1 MIVDKIY
8 FLLADVRRDEPP
20 ASLTTS
26 VQVAHNTT
34 ILITCHGIVPYPLWY
49 VNETL
54 TEYPQY
60 TVKNLGENEFV
71 GELTISGNETS
82 GILDLRCK
90 ERNSTVYINSFRLTV
105 QGL

>member
-1 MIVDKIY
+1 MSRN
-8 FLLADVRRDEPP
+8 LPP
-20 ASLTTS
+20 ASLTIS

-34 ILITCHGIVPYPLWY
+34 ILLTCRGIVPYPLWY

-71 GELTISGNETS
+71 GELTISGDETC

-90 ERNSTVYINSFRLTV
+90 ERNSTVYINSIRLTV
-105 QGL
+105 QGLYYIHN

>member
-8 FLLADVRRDEPP
+8 FLLAGVSRDLPP

-34 ILITCHGIVPYPLWY
+34 ILITCRGIVPYPLWY

>member
-8 FLLADVRRDEPP
+8 FLLAGVSHDLPP

-34 ILITCHGIVPYPLWY
+34 ILLACRGIVPYPLWY

-71 GELTISGNETS
+71 GELTISGNEH
-82 GILDLRCK
+82 LDLRCK